1 MLTAISSFSGI
12 SVSSLEEAR
21 DFYVDT
27 LELKLTD
34 DSMGLS
40 IDLPGGGHLFIYE
53 KPNHVPAEFTVLNF
67 VVEDIDVAIDH
78 LVNAHGITFERY
90 ENMPAPQDERGVL
103 RGKEFRQG
111 PNIAWF
117 KDPAGNI
124 LALVEA

>member
-21 DFYVDT
+21 AFYVDT
-27 LELKLTD
+27 LELPFKNE
-34 DSMGLS
+34 SMGLMLA
-40 IDLPGGGHLFIYE
+40 LPGGGQLFMYE

-90 ENMPAPQDERGVL
+90 PDMPAPQDERGVL
-103 RGKEFRQG
+103 RGKEFHQG

-117 KDPAGNI
+117 KDPSGNI
-124 LALVEA
+124 LALVES

>member
-21 DFYVDT
+21 AFYVDT
-27 LELKLTD
+27 LELPVKNE
-34 DSMGLS
+34 SMGLMLA
-40 IDLPGGGHLFIYE
+40 LPGGGQLFMYE

-90 ENMPAPQDERGVL
+90 PDMPAPQDERGVL
-103 RGKEFRQG
+103 RGKEFHQG

-117 KDPAGNI
+117 KDPSGNI
-124 LALVEA
+124 LALVES

>member
-21 DFYVDT
+21 TFYVDT
-27 LELKLTD
+27 LELPVKN
-34 DSMGLS
+34 DSMGLMLA
-40 IDLPGGGHLFIYE
+40 LPGGGQLFMYE

-67 VVEDIDVAIDH
+67 VVDDIDVAIDH
-78 LVNAHGITFERY
+78 LVNTHGITFERY
-90 ENMPAPQDERGVL
+90 PDMPAPQDERGVL
-103 RGKEFRQG
+103 RGKEFHQG

-124 LALVEA
+124 LALVES